1 MHSFTQ
7 EDLIQYMYKE
17 TSPQKTAAIKAALV
31 TDYYLREEYQSL
43 QQTQQSL
50 DTFVEVAPRK
60 KALDFILNY
69 AEKKESK
76 HSTEA

>member
-7 EDLIQYMYKE
+7 EDLIQFMYKE

-31 TDYYLREEYQSL
+31 SDWTLKEQYQGL
-43 QQTQQSL
+43 QQSQQML

-69 AEKKESK
+69 AEKKEAQ
-76 HSTEA
+76 STEV

>member
-7 EDLIQYMYKE
+7 EDLIQFMYKE

-31 TDYYLREEYQSL
+31 TDWSLKEEYQSL
-43 QQTQQSL
+43 QQSQQML

-69 AEKKESK
+69 AEKKEAQ
-76 HSTEA
+76 STEA

>member
-7 EDLIQYMYKE
+7 EDLIQFMYKE

-31 TDYYLREEYQSL
+31 SDWTLKEEYQGL
-43 QQTQQSL
+43 QQSQQML

-69 AEKKESK
+69 AEKKETQ
-76 HSTEA
+76 STEV

>member
-7 EDLIQYMYKE
+7 EDLIQFMYKE

-31 TDYYLREEYQSL
+31 IDWTLKEEYQSL
-43 QQTQQSL
+43 QQSQQML
-50 DTFVEVAPRK
+50 DTFVEIAPRK

-69 AEKKESK
+69 AEKKEAQ
-76 HSTEA
+76 STEA

>member
-1 MHSFTQ
+1 MT
-7 EDLIQYMYKE
+7 
-17 TSPQKTAAIKAALV
+17 
-31 TDYYLREEYQSL
+31 
-43 QQTQQSL
+43 L